1 MFEVT
6 EWRHVR
12 RRSDANFSWGCTNKR
27 VTSSSVIALLETGG
41 LTSSAR
47 EHPLLRKC
55 SAASLDFNLDGY
67 YKDGYYSTRDEKTC
81 LATGST
87 CHLLPQN
94 LDTWIMLQ
102 HVATLVSATLRGQIE
117 SCIKIQNHNTSKY
130 HKHHNHKH

>member
-27 VTSSSVIALLETGG
+27 VTSSSLIALLETSG

-55 SAASLDFNLDGY
+55 SAASLGFNLDGY
-67 YKDGYYSTRDEKTC
+67 YKDGYYK
-81 LATGST
+81 G
-87 CHLLPQN
+87 
-94 LDTWIMLQ
+94 
-102 HVATLVSATLRGQIE
+102 
-117 SCIKIQNHNTSKY
+117 
-130 HKHHNHKH
+130 